1 MGMKFVF
8 VVNSKARQQEF
19 EAFIAKLNSMSAM
32 HTASV
37 EIRQTEYAGHAVE
50 IAKEIREAYEGNPD
64 EECDTVVIATG
75 GDGTIHEI
83 ANALAGSRVPMGVLP
98 LGTGN
103 DFSRTVMDEQHR
115 SNKELCLSDILTGN
129 IRIGSMDLIKVESF
143 DTSGKLIP
151 ECSAWCNNVASIGF
165 DTDVQAMAKA
175 KVAKNPKSKF
185 VRRTAYMTSA
195 VTLLIGNRGHDMFYT
210 SNRADGKPSRSEK
223 DRYTMV
229 AVCNGG
235 YYGDGFHPA
244 PAARVSDGLMDVC
257 VIDDVALV
265 RALGLLGRYKKG
277 THTDSSATDCF
288 QCSKITVEAPANK
301 ILLGNYDGED
311 FSGNRI
317 EFTLVPD
324 SLRLMFYGKDS

>member
-1 MGMKFVF
+1 MDYKFVF
-8 VVNSKARQQEF
+8 IVNSKARQKEF
-19 EAFIAKLNSMSAM
+19 EAFLEMLNSMSRD
-32 HTASV
+32 HTDSI

-50 IAKEIREAYEGNPD
+50 IASEIVKRFEGKPA

-83 ANALAGSRVPMGVLP
+83 ANALAGSNVPMGVLP

-103 DFSRTVMDEQHR
+103 DFSRTIMDEAHR
-115 SNKELCLSDILTGN
+115 SNKELCVSDILTGN
-129 IRIGSMDLIKVESF
+129 IRIEGCDLIKVESY
-143 DTSGKLIP
+143 DTAGNLIP

-165 DTDVQAMAKA
+165 DTDVQSMAKA
-175 KVAKNPKSKF
+175 KVARNPKSKL
-185 VRRTAYMTSA
+185 VRKTAYMTSA
-195 VTLLIGNRGHDMFYT
+195 LSLLFGKRGHELIFT
-210 SNRADGKPSRSEK
+210 ANRADGKPSRSAK
-223 DRYTMV
+223 NIYTMV

-244 PAARVSDGLMDVC
+244 PKARVGDGLMDVC
-257 VIDDVALV
+257 AFDDVSLI
-265 RALGLLGRYKKG
+265 RALALLGKYKKG
-277 THTDSSATDCF
+277 THTNSSATDNF
-288 QCSKITVEAPANK
+288 QCSRITIEAPKDK

-324 SLRLMFYGKDS
+324 SLRLMLYGGQN

>member
-1 MGMKFVF
+1 MDMKFVF

-19 EAFIAKLNSMSAM
+19 EDFISMLNSMSST
-32 HTASV
+32 HTAAV

-50 IAKEIREAYEGNPD
+50 IAKEIKAAYEGKSD
-64 EECDTVVIATG
+64 DECDTVVIATG

-83 ANALAGSRVPMGVLP
+83 ANALAGTRVPMGVLP

-129 IRIGSMDLIKVESF
+129 IRIADIDLIKVESY
-143 DTSGKLIP
+143 DTAGKLIP

-165 DTDVQAMAKA
+165 DTDVQSMAKA

-195 VTLLIGNRGHDMFYT
+195 VSLLVGNRGHDMSFT
-210 SNRADGKPSRSEK
+210 SNRADGKPSRSDK

-244 PAARVSDGLMDVC
+244 PLARVNDGLMDIC
-257 VIDDVALV
+257 VIDDVALIKAV
-265 RALGLLGRYKKG
+265 GLLGQYKKG
-277 THTDSSATDCF
+277 THSSSSAVDSF
-288 QCSKITVEAPANK
+288 QCSRITVTAPKDK

-317 EFTLVPD
+317 DFTLVPD
-324 SLRLMFYGKDS
+324 SLRLMFYGKQG